1 MNLLKKPFSISL
13 QALAG
18 VLIFSCLLAHPFSE
32 AASSPPGDKRDYML
46 VLNTYTESAPWSSHI
61 INSIVAHIDQVDNFE
76 VYTENMNSLL
86 MTFKKHKTGEIE
98 SFKNNLL
105 REYGKNPPRMLVLLG
120 APIAVLRD
128 FAKQTWP
135 GVPLILCSEMD
146 YIGPENAY
154 LDRRPLRPEE
164 RLPLCDK
171 AVSDNI
177 TLIRTPLYLR
187 ENVELMRRMIPGMD
201 SLIFVGDGR
210 YINQQADSDLRELL
224 DREFPQIDYRFYSA
238 HEMSTEALLDSLNR
252 IDIHRTGILFSSW
265 HYTKKIGDNIV
276 SVTDSYRVI
285 ASVQAPMFALMPADI
300 RDGGLVGGYVYDD
313 AEVNAHVIS
322 TIDAVLAGHQP
333 RDIPFYAPQ
342 DARPVFNYAALE
354 RKDLS
359 PHTCPANT
367 LFYNKPVSTLEQ
379 YKWAIGG
386 IVLLLL
392 AFIGIQQWRIR
403 MMYRVESARQRESES
418 LAKYSNLF
426 NAMPIVYIQMKVIY
440 DENGNPA
447 DALYCDVNSRY
458 ERIFIPREQAIGRRV
473 SELFPFPMTEFMR
486 LIKIAQTENRTI
498 TYPYYYE
505 PRDIFYEVVISRSYL
520 EEHIDI
526 FCLDGTALYKT
537 QQKLDSINHK
547 LAMALDVADIVPWKW
562 DLRKGSI
569 LCDVNKSVH
578 GQMLAGTNADQ
589 QLEVPSESY
598 FAKIHKE
605 DRERVRRAYDDLI
618 AGRKDK
624 VREEYRVASDA
635 GGRWHLD
642 WVEAQATVDQRDDD
656 GRPLNLI
663 GSSLVITP
671 RKRLEQDLRSAR
683 DRAEESNR
691 LKSAFL
697 ANMSHE
703 IRTPLNAIVG
713 FSSILAETDEEQEKR
728 EYISI
733 IENNNA
739 LLLQLIGDILDLSK
753 IEAGTLEFNFSDFE
767 LNELMHEKEN
777 IIRMK
782 TAEGVELIFEPG
794 LDACLFHSDRNRLS
808 QLLIN
813 LLTNAAKFTAKG
825 SIRFGYRTEGSR
837 LRFYVSDT
845 GCGIPPEGQRRIF
858 DRFVKLNDF
867 VSGTGLGLAISKMIV
882 EKLDGTIG
890 VDSEPGKGTRF
901 HFSIPVVHRDG
912 SKNDEQLCAAPG
924 RDDGKSWVLLVAE
937 DSDTN
942 FRLIEAVLSR
952 RFSLVR
958 AHTGAEAV
966 DMFGTVQPDAVLM
979 DIRMPVMDGLEATR
993 RIRSVSADVPI
1004 IAMSAYSS
1012 GSEIESARNAGC
1024 NEFLVKPLSQYSL
1037 HRALNAALVEF
1048 KGKGKS

>member
-1 MNLLKKPFSISL
+1 MNLRKKPFSISL

-46 VLNTYTESAPWSSHI
+46 VLNTYTESAPRSSHI

-128 FAKQTWP
+128 FVKQTWP

-386 IVLLLL
+386 VVLLL

-426 NAMPIVYIQMKVIY
+426 NAMSIVYIQMKVIY

-713 FSSILAETDEEQEKR
+713 FSELMATEADPDQRKEFADLILV
-728 EYISI
+728 
-733 IENNNA
+733 NNT
-739 LLLQLIGDILDLSK
+739 LLLQIISDVLDLAR
-753 IEAGTLEFNFSDFE
+753 IESGRIEIVRTKFDARDLCREVAETFRLQV
-767 LNELMHEKEN
+767 
-777 IIRMK
+777 
-782 TAEGVELIFEPG
+782 AEGVVLRLEDSLPRLQLEDYKQG
-794 LDACLFHSDRNRLS
+794 LHQILGNFVRN
-808 QLLIN
+808 
-813 LLTNAAKFTAKG
+813 AVKFTTKG
-825 SIRFGYRTEGSR
+825 SITIGFSQRPGWV
-837 LRFYVSDT
+837 RFYVRDT
-845 GCGIPPEGQRRIF
+845 GIGIPEEERAKIF
-858 DRFVKLNDF
+858 DRFYKVDTF
-867 VSGTGLGLAISKMIV
+867 TQGTGLGLPICKNIA
-882 EKLDGTIG
+882 EQLGGRIG
-890 VDSEPGKGTRF
+890 VDSAVGAGSCFWVEIPAGK
-901 HFSIPVVHRDG
+901 
-912 SKNDEQLCAAPG
+912 
-924 RDDGKSWVLLVAE
+924 
-937 DSDTN
+937 
-942 FRLIEAVLSR
+942 
-952 RFSLVR
+952 
-958 AHTGAEAV
+958 
-966 DMFGTVQPDAVLM
+966 
-979 DIRMPVMDGLEATR
+979 
-993 RIRSVSADVPI
+993 
-1004 IAMSAYSS
+1004 
-1012 GSEIESARNAGC
+1012 
-1024 NEFLVKPLSQYSL
+1024 
-1037 HRALNAALVEF
+1037 
-1048 KGKGKS
+1048 

>member
-128 FAKQTWP
+128 FVKQTWP
-135 GVPLILCSEMD
+135 GVPLILCSEMN

-386 IVLLLL
+386 VVLLL
-392 AFIGIQQWRIR
+392 AFIGIQQWRDR
-403 MMYRVESARQRESES
+403 
-418 LAKYSNLF
+418 
-426 NAMPIVYIQMKVIY
+426 
-440 DENGNPA
+440 
-447 DALYCDVNSRY
+447 
-458 ERIFIPREQAIGRRV
+458 
-473 SELFPFPMTEFMR
+473 
-486 LIKIAQTENRTI
+486 
-498 TYPYYYE
+498 
-505 PRDIFYEVVISRSYL
+505 
-520 EEHIDI
+520 
-526 FCLDGTALYKT
+526 
-537 QQKLDSINHK
+537 
-547 LAMALDVADIVPWKW
+547 
-562 DLRKGSI
+562 
-569 LCDVNKSVH
+569 KSV
-578 GQMLAGTNADQ
+578 
-589 QLEVPSESY
+589 V
-598 FAKIHKE
+598 
-605 DRERVRRAYDDLI
+605 
-618 AGRKDK
+618 
-624 VREEYRVASDA
+624 
-635 GGRWHLD
+635 
-642 WVEAQATVDQRDDD
+642 
-656 GRPLNLI
+656 
-663 GSSLVITP
+663 
-671 RKRLEQDLRSAR
+671 
-683 DRAEESNR
+683 
-691 LKSAFL
+691 
-697 ANMSHE
+697 
-703 IRTPLNAIVG
+703 
-713 FSSILAETDEEQEKR
+713 
-728 EYISI
+728 
-733 IENNNA
+733 
-739 LLLQLIGDILDLSK
+739 
-753 IEAGTLEFNFSDFE
+753 
-767 LNELMHEKEN
+767 
-777 IIRMK
+777 
-782 TAEGVELIFEPG
+782 
-794 LDACLFHSDRNRLS
+794 
-808 QLLIN
+808 
-813 LLTNAAKFTAKG
+813 
-825 SIRFGYRTEGSR
+825 
-837 LRFYVSDT
+837 
-845 GCGIPPEGQRRIF
+845 
-858 DRFVKLNDF
+858 
-867 VSGTGLGLAISKMIV
+867 
-882 EKLDGTIG
+882 
-890 VDSEPGKGTRF
+890 
-901 HFSIPVVHRDG
+901 
-912 SKNDEQLCAAPG
+912 
-924 RDDGKSWVLLVAE
+924 
-937 DSDTN
+937 
-942 FRLIEAVLSR
+942 
-952 RFSLVR
+952 
-958 AHTGAEAV
+958 
-966 DMFGTVQPDAVLM
+966 
-979 DIRMPVMDGLEATR
+979 
-993 RIRSVSADVPI
+993 
-1004 IAMSAYSS
+1004 
-1012 GSEIESARNAGC
+1012 
-1024 NEFLVKPLSQYSL
+1024 
-1037 HRALNAALVEF
+1037 
-1048 KGKGKS
+1048 

>member
-128 FAKQTWP
+128 FVKQTWP
-135 GVPLILCSEMD
+135 GVPLILCSEMN

-386 IVLLLL
+386 VVLLL

-426 NAMPIVYIQMKVIY
+426 NAMSIVYIQMKVIY

-713 FSSILAETDEEQEKR
+713 FSELMATEADPDQRKEFADLILV
-728 EYISI
+728 
-733 IENNNA
+733 NNT
-739 LLLQLIGDILDLSK
+739 LLLQIISDVLDLAR
-753 IEAGTLEFNFSDFE
+753 IESGRIEIVRTKFDARDLCREVAETFRLQV
-767 LNELMHEKEN
+767 
-777 IIRMK
+777 
-782 TAEGVELIFEPG
+782 AEGVVLRLEDSLPRLQLEDYKQG
-794 LDACLFHSDRNRLS
+794 LHQILGNFVRN
-808 QLLIN
+808 
-813 LLTNAAKFTAKG
+813 AVKFTIKG
-825 SIRFGYRTEGSR
+825 SITIGFSQRPGWV
-837 LRFYVSDT
+837 RFYVRDT
-845 GCGIPPEGQRRIF
+845 GIGIPEEERAKIF
-858 DRFVKLNDF
+858 DRFYKVDTF
-867 VSGTGLGLAISKMIV
+867 TQGTGLGLPICKNIA
-882 EKLDGTIG
+882 EQLGGRIG
-890 VDSEPGKGTRF
+890 VDSAVGAGSCFWVEIPAGK
-901 HFSIPVVHRDG
+901 
-912 SKNDEQLCAAPG
+912 
-924 RDDGKSWVLLVAE
+924 
-937 DSDTN
+937 
-942 FRLIEAVLSR
+942 
-952 RFSLVR
+952 
-958 AHTGAEAV
+958 
-966 DMFGTVQPDAVLM
+966 
-979 DIRMPVMDGLEATR
+979 
-993 RIRSVSADVPI
+993 
-1004 IAMSAYSS
+1004 
-1012 GSEIESARNAGC
+1012 
-1024 NEFLVKPLSQYSL
+1024 
-1037 HRALNAALVEF
+1037 
-1048 KGKGKS
+1048 

>member
-1 MNLLKKPFSISL
+1 
-13 QALAG
+13 
-18 VLIFSCLLAHPFSE
+18 
-32 AASSPPGDKRDYML
+32 
-46 VLNTYTESAPWSSHI
+46 
-61 INSIVAHIDQVDNFE
+61 
-76 VYTENMNSLL
+76 
-86 MTFKKHKTGEIE
+86 
-98 SFKNNLL
+98 
-105 REYGKNPPRMLVLLG
+105 
-120 APIAVLRD
+120 
-128 FAKQTWP
+128 
-135 GVPLILCSEMD
+135 
-146 YIGPENAY
+146 
-154 LDRRPLRPEE
+154 
-164 RLPLCDK
+164 
-171 AVSDNI
+171 
-177 TLIRTPLYLR
+177 
-187 ENVELMRRMIPGMD
+187 
-201 SLIFVGDGR
+201 
-210 YINQQADSDLRELL
+210 
-224 DREFPQIDYRFYSA
+224 
-238 HEMSTEALLDSLNR
+238 MSTEALLDSLNR

-386 IVLLLL
+386 IVLLLLL

-656 GRPLNLI
+656 GRPLNLAS
-663 GSSLVITP
+663 GWSRTSVRHATAP
-671 RKRLEQDLRSAR
+671 RSRTA
-683 DRAEESNR
+683 SNR
-691 LKSAFL
+691 
-697 ANMSHE
+697 
-703 IRTPLNAIVG
+703 P
-713 FSSILAETDEEQEKR
+713 
-728 EYISI
+728 
-733 IENNNA
+733 
-739 LLLQLIGDILDLSK
+739 
-753 IEAGTLEFNFSDFE
+753 
-767 LNELMHEKEN
+767 
-777 IIRMK
+777 
-782 TAEGVELIFEPG
+782 
-794 LDACLFHSDRNRLS
+794 
-808 QLLIN
+808 
-813 LLTNAAKFTAKG
+813 
-825 SIRFGYRTEGSR
+825 
-837 LRFYVSDT
+837 
-845 GCGIPPEGQRRIF
+845 
-858 DRFVKLNDF
+858 
-867 VSGTGLGLAISKMIV
+867 
-882 EKLDGTIG
+882 
-890 VDSEPGKGTRF
+890 
-901 HFSIPVVHRDG
+901 
-912 SKNDEQLCAAPG
+912 
-924 RDDGKSWVLLVAE
+924 SWP
-937 DSDTN
+937 T
-942 FRLIEAVLSR
+942 
-952 RFSLVR
+952 
-958 AHTGAEAV
+958 
-966 DMFGTVQPDAVLM
+966 
-979 DIRMPVMDGLEATR
+979 
-993 RIRSVSADVPI
+993 
-1004 IAMSAYSS
+1004 
-1012 GSEIESARNAGC
+1012 
-1024 NEFLVKPLSQYSL
+1024 
-1037 HRALNAALVEF
+1037 
-1048 KGKGKS
+1048 

>member
-1 MNLLKKPFSISL
+1 MNLRKKPFSISL

-32 AASSPPGDKRDYML
+32 AASSPPGDKCDYML

-86 MTFKKHKTGEIE
+86 MTSKKHKTGEIE

-128 FAKQTWP
+128 FVKQTWP

-333 RDIPFYAPQ
+333 RDIPFYTPQ

-713 FSSILAETDEEQEKR
+713 FSELMATEADPDQRKEFADLILV
-728 EYISI
+728 
-733 IENNNA
+733 NNT
-739 LLLQLIGDILDLSK
+739 LLLQIISDVLDLAR
-753 IEAGTLEFNFSDFE
+753 IESGRIEIVRTKFDARDLCREVAETFRLQV
-767 LNELMHEKEN
+767 
-777 IIRMK
+777 
-782 TAEGVELIFEPG
+782 AEGVVLRLEDSLPRLQLEDYKQG
-794 LDACLFHSDRNRLS
+794 LHQILGNFVRN
-808 QLLIN
+808 
-813 LLTNAAKFTAKG
+813 AVKFTTKG
-825 SIRFGYRTEGSR
+825 SITIGFSQRPGWV
-837 LRFYVSDT
+837 RFYVRDT
-845 GCGIPPEGQRRIF
+845 GIGIPEEERAKIF
-858 DRFVKLNDF
+858 DRFYKVDTF
-867 VSGTGLGLAISKMIV
+867 TQGTGLGLPICKNIA
-882 EKLDGTIG
+882 EQLGGRIG
-890 VDSEPGKGTRF
+890 VDSAVGAGSCFWVEIPAGK
-901 HFSIPVVHRDG
+901 
-912 SKNDEQLCAAPG
+912 
-924 RDDGKSWVLLVAE
+924 
-937 DSDTN
+937 
-942 FRLIEAVLSR
+942 
-952 RFSLVR
+952 
-958 AHTGAEAV
+958 
-966 DMFGTVQPDAVLM
+966 
-979 DIRMPVMDGLEATR
+979 
-993 RIRSVSADVPI
+993 
-1004 IAMSAYSS
+1004 
-1012 GSEIESARNAGC
+1012 
-1024 NEFLVKPLSQYSL
+1024 
-1037 HRALNAALVEF
+1037 
-1048 KGKGKS
+1048 

>member
-128 FAKQTWP
+128 FVKQTWP

-386 IVLLLL
+386 VVLLL
-392 AFIGIQQWRIR
+392 AFIFFAFAFTDLVKGNG
-403 MMYRVESARQRESES
+403 Y
-418 LAKYSNLF
+418 LA
-426 NAMPIVYIQMKVIY
+426 VYLA
-440 DENGNPA
+440 G
-447 DALYCDVNSRY
+447 L
-458 ERIFIPREQAIGRRV
+458 
-473 SELFPFPMTEFMR
+473 
-486 LIKIAQTENRTI
+486 
-498 TYPYYYE
+498 
-505 PRDIFYEVVISRSYL
+505 VV
-520 EEHIDI
+520 
-526 FCLDGTALYKT
+526 G
-537 QQKLDSINHK
+537 NHK
-547 LAMALDVADIVPWKW
+547 LAQKRSLTVFFDGFTWLMQIVMFLTLGLFVNSDELLRPEVLILGGAVGAFMILVARPVTVFACLLPFRRFTTKARLYVSWVGLRGAVPILFAIYPMMA
-562 DLRKGSI
+562 
-569 LCDVNKSVH
+569 
-578 GQMLAGTNADQ
+578 
-589 QLEVPSESY
+589 
-598 FAKIHKE
+598 
-605 DRERVRRAYDDLI
+605 
-618 AGRKDK
+618 
-624 VREEYRVASDA
+624 
-635 GGRWHLD
+635 
-642 WVEAQATVDQRDDD
+642 
-656 GRPLNLI
+656 
-663 GSSLVITP
+663 
-671 RKRLEQDLRSAR
+671 
-683 DRAEESNR
+683 
-691 LKSAFL
+691 
-697 ANMSHE
+697 
-703 IRTPLNAIVG
+703 
-713 FSSILAETDEEQEKR
+713 
-728 EYISI
+728 
-733 IENNNA
+733 
-739 LLLQLIGDILDLSK
+739 
-753 IEAGTLEFNFSDFE
+753 
-767 LNELMHEKEN
+767 
-777 IIRMK
+777 
-782 TAEGVELIFEPG
+782 GVEHAEL
-794 LDACLFHSDRNRLS
+794 LFNVVFLS
-808 QLLIN
+808 TIISLLVQG
-813 LLTNAAKFTAKG
+813 TT
-825 SIRFGYRTEGSR
+825 
-837 LRFYVSDT
+837 
-845 GCGIPPEGQRRIF
+845 
-858 DRFVKLNDF
+858 
-867 VSGTGLGLAISKMIV
+867 VSGMANLLGLAYEERESAFNV
-882 EKLDGTIG
+882 EMHEEMKSALTEVEVNENLLASGHTLKDITLPENTLVMMVCRNGEYFVPQGKTELKLGD
-890 VDSEPGKGTRF
+890 K
-901 HFSIPVVHRDG
+901 
-912 SKNDEQLCAAPG
+912 
-924 RDDGKSWVLLVAE
+924 LLVI
-937 DSDTN
+937 SDRSEELASTYK
-942 FRLIEAVLSR
+942 
-952 RFSLVR
+952 
-958 AHTGAEAV
+958 
-966 DMFGTVQPDAVLM
+966 DMGID
-979 DIRMPVMDGLEATR
+979 DVMKLG
-993 RIRSVSADVPI
+993 
-1004 IAMSAYSS
+1004 
-1012 GSEIESARNAGC
+1012 
-1024 NEFLVKPLSQYSL
+1024 
-1037 HRALNAALVEF
+1037 
-1048 KGKGKS
+1048 

>member
-46 VLNTYTESAPWSSHI
+46 VLNTYTESAPRSSHI

-86 MTFKKHKTGEIE
+86 MTSKKHKTGEIE

-128 FAKQTWP
+128 FVKQTWP

-333 RDIPFYAPQ
+333 RDIPFYTPQ

-386 IVLLLL
+386 IVLLL
-392 AFIGIQQWRIR
+392 AFIG
-403 MMYRVESARQRESES
+403 
-418 LAKYSNLF
+418 
-426 NAMPIVYIQMKVIY
+426 
-440 DENGNPA
+440 
-447 DALYCDVNSRY
+447 
-458 ERIFIPREQAIGRRV
+458 
-473 SELFPFPMTEFMR
+473 
-486 LIKIAQTENRTI
+486 
-498 TYPYYYE
+498 
-505 PRDIFYEVVISRSYL
+505 YL
-520 EEHIDI
+520 
-526 FCLDGTALYKT
+526 FCLCWCAF
-537 QQKLDSINHK
+537 
-547 LAMALDVADIVPWKW
+547 
-562 DLRKGSI
+562 GSVFRR
-569 LCDVNKSVH
+569 LFSQHAKPVN
-578 GQMLAGTNADQ
+578 
-589 QLEVPSESY
+589 
-598 FAKIHKE
+598 
-605 DRERVRRAYDDLI
+605 
-618 AGRKDK
+618 
-624 VREEYRVASDA
+624 
-635 GGRWHLD
+635 
-642 WVEAQATVDQRDDD
+642 TV
-656 GRPLNLI
+656 
-663 GSSLVITP
+663 
-671 RKRLEQDLRSAR
+671 
-683 DRAEESNR
+683 
-691 LKSAFL
+691 
-697 ANMSHE
+697 M
-703 IRTPLNAIVG
+703 
-713 FSSILAETDEEQEKR
+713 
-728 EYISI
+728 
-733 IENNNA
+733 A
-739 LLLQLIGDILDLSK
+739 LLLVYCAVS
-753 IEAGTLEFNFSDFE
+753 
-767 LNELMHEKEN
+767 
-777 IIRMK
+777 
-782 TAEGVELIFEPG
+782 
-794 LDACLFHSDRNRLS
+794 LF
-808 QLLIN
+808 
-813 LLTNAAKFTAKG
+813 
-825 SIRFGYRTEGSR
+825 
-837 LRFYVSDT
+837 
-845 GCGIPPEGQRRIF
+845 
-858 DRFVKLNDF
+858 
-867 VSGTGLGLAISKMIV
+867 LA
-882 EKLDGTIG
+882 
-890 VDSEPGKGTRF
+890 
-901 HFSIPVVHRDG
+901 
-912 SKNDEQLCAAPG
+912 
-924 RDDGKSWVLLVAE
+924 
-937 DSDTN
+937 
-942 FRLIEAVLSR
+942 
-952 RFSLVR
+952 
-958 AHTGAEAV
+958 
-966 DMFGTVQPDAVLM
+966 
-979 DIRMPVMDGLEATR
+979 
-993 RIRSVSADVPI
+993 
-1004 IAMSAYSS
+1004 
-1012 GSEIESARNAGC
+1012 
-1024 NEFLVKPLSQYSL
+1024 
-1037 HRALNAALVEF
+1037 
-1048 KGKGKS
+1048 

>member
-128 FAKQTWP
+128 FVKQTWP

-386 IVLLLL
+386 VVLLL

-426 NAMPIVYIQMKVIY
+426 NAMSIVYIQMKVIY

-713 FSSILAETDEEQEKR
+713 FSELMATEADPDQRKEFADLILV
-728 EYISI
+728 
-733 IENNNA
+733 NNT
-739 LLLQLIGDILDLSK
+739 LLLQIISDVLDLAR
-753 IEAGTLEFNFSDFE
+753 IESGRIEIVRTKFDARDLCREVAETFRLQV
-767 LNELMHEKEN
+767 
-777 IIRMK
+777 
-782 TAEGVELIFEPG
+782 AEGVVLRLEDSLPRLQLEDYKQG
-794 LDACLFHSDRNRLS
+794 LHQILGNFVRN
-808 QLLIN
+808 
-813 LLTNAAKFTAKG
+813 AVKFTTKG
-825 SIRFGYRTEGSR
+825 SITIGFSQRPGWV
-837 LRFYVSDT
+837 RFYVRDT
-845 GCGIPPEGQRRIF
+845 GIGIPEEERAKIF
-858 DRFVKLNDF
+858 DRFYKVDTF
-867 VSGTGLGLAISKMIV
+867 TQGTGLGLPICKNIA
-882 EKLDGTIG
+882 EQLGGRIG
-890 VDSEPGKGTRF
+890 VDSAVGAGSCFWVEIPAGK
-901 HFSIPVVHRDG
+901 
-912 SKNDEQLCAAPG
+912 
-924 RDDGKSWVLLVAE
+924 
-937 DSDTN
+937 
-942 FRLIEAVLSR
+942 
-952 RFSLVR
+952 
-958 AHTGAEAV
+958 
-966 DMFGTVQPDAVLM
+966 
-979 DIRMPVMDGLEATR
+979 
-993 RIRSVSADVPI
+993 
-1004 IAMSAYSS
+1004 
-1012 GSEIESARNAGC
+1012 
-1024 NEFLVKPLSQYSL
+1024 
-1037 HRALNAALVEF
+1037 
-1048 KGKGKS
+1048 

>member
-128 FAKQTWP
+128 FVKQTWP

-386 IVLLLL
+386 IVLLLLL

-713 FSSILAETDEEQEKR
+713 FSELMATEADPDQRKEFADLILV
-728 EYISI
+728 
-733 IENNNA
+733 NNT
-739 LLLQLIGDILDLSK
+739 LLLQIISDVLDLAR
-753 IEAGTLEFNFSDFE
+753 IESGRIEIVRTEFDARDFCRE
-767 LNELMHEKEN
+767 VAETFRLQV
-777 IIRMK
+777 
-782 TAEGVELIFEPG
+782 AEGVVLRLEDSLPRLQLEDYKQG
-794 LDACLFHSDRNRLS
+794 LHQILGNFVRN
-808 QLLIN
+808 
-813 LLTNAAKFTAKG
+813 AVKFTTKG
-825 SIRFGYRTEGSR
+825 SITIGFSQRPGWV
-837 LRFYVSDT
+837 RFYVRDT
-845 GCGIPPEGQRRIF
+845 GIGIPEEERAKIF
-858 DRFVKLNDF
+858 DRFYKVDTF
-867 VSGTGLGLAISKMIV
+867 TQGTGLGLPICKNIA
-882 EKLDGTIG
+882 EQLGGRIG
-890 VDSEPGKGTRF
+890 VDSAVGAGSCFWVE
-901 HFSIPVVHRDG
+901 IP
-912 SKNDEQLCAAPG
+912 
-924 RDDGKSWVLLVAE
+924 
-937 DSDTN
+937 
-942 FRLIEAVLSR
+942 
-952 RFSLVR
+952 
-958 AHTGAEAV
+958 
-966 DMFGTVQPDAVLM
+966 
-979 DIRMPVMDGLEATR
+979 
-993 RIRSVSADVPI
+993 
-1004 IAMSAYSS
+1004 
-1012 GSEIESARNAGC
+1012 AG
-1024 NEFLVKPLSQYSL
+1024 E
-1037 HRALNAALVEF
+1037 
-1048 KGKGKS
+1048 

>member
-1 MNLLKKPFSISL
+1 MNLRKKPFSISL

-32 AASSPPGDKRDYML
+32 AASSPPGDKCDYML

-86 MTFKKHKTGEIE
+86 MTSKKHKTGEIE

-128 FAKQTWP
+128 FVKQTWP

-386 IVLLLL
+386 VVLLL
-392 AFIGIQQWRIR
+392 AFIFFAFAFTDLVKGNG
-403 MMYRVESARQRESES
+403 Y
-418 LAKYSNLF
+418 LA
-426 NAMPIVYIQMKVIY
+426 VYLA
-440 DENGNPA
+440 G
-447 DALYCDVNSRY
+447 L
-458 ERIFIPREQAIGRRV
+458 
-473 SELFPFPMTEFMR
+473 
-486 LIKIAQTENRTI
+486 
-498 TYPYYYE
+498 
-505 PRDIFYEVVISRSYL
+505 VV
-520 EEHIDI
+520 
-526 FCLDGTALYKT
+526 G
-537 QQKLDSINHK
+537 NHK
-547 LAMALDVADIVPWKW
+547 LAQKRSLTVFFDGFTWLMQIVMFLTLGLFVNSDELLRPEVLILGGAVGAFMILVARPVTVFACLLPFRRFTTKARLYVSWVGLRGAVPILFAIYPMMA
-562 DLRKGSI
+562 
-569 LCDVNKSVH
+569 
-578 GQMLAGTNADQ
+578 
-589 QLEVPSESY
+589 
-598 FAKIHKE
+598 
-605 DRERVRRAYDDLI
+605 
-618 AGRKDK
+618 
-624 VREEYRVASDA
+624 
-635 GGRWHLD
+635 
-642 WVEAQATVDQRDDD
+642 
-656 GRPLNLI
+656 
-663 GSSLVITP
+663 
-671 RKRLEQDLRSAR
+671 
-683 DRAEESNR
+683 
-691 LKSAFL
+691 
-697 ANMSHE
+697 
-703 IRTPLNAIVG
+703 
-713 FSSILAETDEEQEKR
+713 
-728 EYISI
+728 
-733 IENNNA
+733 
-739 LLLQLIGDILDLSK
+739 
-753 IEAGTLEFNFSDFE
+753 
-767 LNELMHEKEN
+767 
-777 IIRMK
+777 
-782 TAEGVELIFEPG
+782 GVEHAEL
-794 LDACLFHSDRNRLS
+794 LFNVVFLS
-808 QLLIN
+808 TIISLLVQG
-813 LLTNAAKFTAKG
+813 TT
-825 SIRFGYRTEGSR
+825 
-837 LRFYVSDT
+837 
-845 GCGIPPEGQRRIF
+845 
-858 DRFVKLNDF
+858 
-867 VSGTGLGLAISKMIV
+867 VSGMANLLGLAYEERESAFNV
-882 EKLDGTIG
+882 EMHEEMKSALTEVEVNENLLASGHTLKDITLPENTL
-890 VDSEPGKGTRF
+890 VMM
-901 HFSIPVVHRDG
+901 VCRDG
-912 SKNDEQLCAAPG
+912 EYFVPQ
-924 RDDGKSWVLLVAE
+924 GKTELKLGDKLLVI
-937 DSDTN
+937 SDRSEELASTYK
-942 FRLIEAVLSR
+942 
-952 RFSLVR
+952 
-958 AHTGAEAV
+958 
-966 DMFGTVQPDAVLM
+966 DMGID
-979 DIRMPVMDGLEATR
+979 DVMKLG
-993 RIRSVSADVPI
+993 
-1004 IAMSAYSS
+1004 
-1012 GSEIESARNAGC
+1012 
-1024 NEFLVKPLSQYSL
+1024 
-1037 HRALNAALVEF
+1037 
-1048 KGKGKS
+1048 

>member
-46 VLNTYTESAPWSSHI
+46 VLNTYTESAPRSSHI

-128 FAKQTWP
+128 FVKQTWP

-252 IDIHRTGILFSSW
+252 IDIHRTGILFSPW

-333 RDIPFYAPQ
+333 RDIPFYTPQ

-386 IVLLLL
+386 IVLLL

-713 FSSILAETDEEQEKR
+713 FSELMATEADPDQRKEFADLILT
-728 EYISI
+728 
-733 IENNNA
+733 NNT
-739 LLLQLIGDILDLSK
+739 LLLQIISDVLDLAR
-753 IEAGTLEFNFSDFE
+753 IESGRIEIVRTEFDARDFCRE
-767 LNELMHEKEN
+767 VAETFRLQV
-777 IIRMK
+777 
-782 TAEGVELIFEPG
+782 AEGVVLRLEDDLPRLPLEGYRQG
-794 LDACLFHSDRNRLS
+794 LHQILGNFMRN
-808 QLLIN
+808 
-813 LLTNAAKFTAKG
+813 AVKFTTKG
-825 SIRFGYRTEGSR
+825 SITIGFSQRPGWV
-837 LRFYVSDT
+837 RFYVRDT
-845 GCGIPPEGQRRIF
+845 GIGIPEEERAKIF
-858 DRFVKLNDF
+858 DRFYKVDTF
-867 VSGTGLGLAISKMIV
+867 TQGTGLGLPICKNIA
-882 EKLDGTIG
+882 EQLGGRIG
-890 VDSEPGKGTRF
+890 VDSAVGAGSCFWVE
-901 HFSIPVVHRDG
+901 IP
-912 SKNDEQLCAAPG
+912 
-924 RDDGKSWVLLVAE
+924 
-937 DSDTN
+937 
-942 FRLIEAVLSR
+942 
-952 RFSLVR
+952 
-958 AHTGAEAV
+958 
-966 DMFGTVQPDAVLM
+966 
-979 DIRMPVMDGLEATR
+979 
-993 RIRSVSADVPI
+993 
-1004 IAMSAYSS
+1004 
-1012 GSEIESARNAGC
+1012 AG
-1024 NEFLVKPLSQYSL
+1024 E
-1037 HRALNAALVEF
+1037 
-1048 KGKGKS
+1048 

>member
-1 MNLLKKPFSISL
+1 MNLRKKPFSISL

-128 FAKQTWP
+128 FVKQTWP

-333 RDIPFYAPQ
+333 RDIPFYTPQ

-386 IVLLLL
+386 VVLLL

-426 NAMPIVYIQMKVIY
+426 NAMSIVYIQMKVIY

-713 FSSILAETDEEQEKR
+713 FSELMATEADPDQRKEFADLILV
-728 EYISI
+728 
-733 IENNNA
+733 NNT
-739 LLLQLIGDILDLSK
+739 LLLQIISDVLDLAR
-753 IEAGTLEFNFSDFE
+753 IESGRIEIVRTKFDARDLCREVAETFRLQV
-767 LNELMHEKEN
+767 
-777 IIRMK
+777 
-782 TAEGVELIFEPG
+782 AEGVVLRLEDSLPRLQLEDYKQG
-794 LDACLFHSDRNRLS
+794 LHQILGNFVRN
-808 QLLIN
+808 
-813 LLTNAAKFTAKG
+813 AVKFTTKG
-825 SIRFGYRTEGSR
+825 SITIGFSQRPGWV
-837 LRFYVSDT
+837 RFYVRDT
-845 GCGIPPEGQRRIF
+845 GIGIPEEERAKIF
-858 DRFVKLNDF
+858 DRFYKVDTF
-867 VSGTGLGLAISKMIV
+867 TQGTGLGLPICKNIA
-882 EKLDGTIG
+882 EQLGGRIG
-890 VDSEPGKGTRF
+890 VDSAVGAGSCFWVEIPAGK
-901 HFSIPVVHRDG
+901 
-912 SKNDEQLCAAPG
+912 
-924 RDDGKSWVLLVAE
+924 
-937 DSDTN
+937 
-942 FRLIEAVLSR
+942 
-952 RFSLVR
+952 
-958 AHTGAEAV
+958 
-966 DMFGTVQPDAVLM
+966 
-979 DIRMPVMDGLEATR
+979 
-993 RIRSVSADVPI
+993 
-1004 IAMSAYSS
+1004 
-1012 GSEIESARNAGC
+1012 
-1024 NEFLVKPLSQYSL
+1024 
-1037 HRALNAALVEF
+1037 
-1048 KGKGKS
+1048 

>member
-128 FAKQTWP
+128 FVKQTWP

-386 IVLLLL
+386 VVLLL

-426 NAMPIVYIQMKVIY
+426 NAMSIVYIQMKVIY

-537 QQKLDSINHK
+537 QQKLNSINHK

-562 DLRKGSI
+562 DLRKRSI

-578 GQMLAGTNADQ
+578 GQMLAEANADQ

-713 FSSILAETDEEQEKR
+713 FSELLADESRHETRR
-728 EYISI
+728 EYTDI
-733 IENNNA
+733 ILRNNT
-739 LLLQLIGDILDLSK
+739 LLLQIISDVLDLAR
-753 IEAGTLEFNFSDFE
+753 IESGRTDIERTQFDARDLCREVADS
-767 LNELMHEKEN
+767 LRLQ
-777 IIRMK
+777 RRP
-782 TAEGVELIFEPG
+782 GVELRVEEG
-794 LDACLFHSDRNRLS
+794 LPEFPVTEYRKGLAQVLNNFTRNAL
-808 QLLIN
+808 
-813 LLTNAAKFTAKG
+813 KFTEKG
-825 SIRFGYRTEGSR
+825 SVTIGFRRIPGHI
-837 LRFYVSDT
+837 RFYVRDT
-845 GCGIPPEGQRRIF
+845 GIGIAPEDRERIF
-858 DRFVKLNDF
+858 ERFVKLDTF
-867 VSGTGLGLAISKMIV
+867 TQGTGLGLSICKSIAEQLGGSV
-882 EKLDGTIG
+882 G
-890 VDSEPGKGTRF
+890 VDSVAGEGSCFRID
-901 HFSIPVVHRDG
+901 IP
-912 SKNDEQLCAAPG
+912 
-924 RDDGKSWVLLVAE
+924 
-937 DSDTN
+937 
-942 FRLIEAVLSR
+942 
-952 RFSLVR
+952 
-958 AHTGAEAV
+958 
-966 DMFGTVQPDAVLM
+966 
-979 DIRMPVMDGLEATR
+979 
-993 RIRSVSADVPI
+993 
-1004 IAMSAYSS
+1004 
-1012 GSEIESARNAGC
+1012 AG
-1024 NEFLVKPLSQYSL
+1024 E
-1037 HRALNAALVEF
+1037 
-1048 KGKGKS
+1048 

>member
-1 MNLLKKPFSISL
+1 MNLRKKPFSISL

-61 INSIVAHIDQVDNFE
+61 INNIVAHIDQVDNFE

-128 FAKQTWP
+128 FVKQTWP

-171 AVSDNI
+171 AVFDNI

-569 LCDVNKSVH
+569 LCYVNKSVH

-753 IEAGTLEFNFSDFE
+753 IEAGTLDFIHTDFD
-767 LNELMHEKEN
+767 LNELMREKEN
-777 IIRMK
+777 VIRMK
-782 TAEGVELIFEPG
+782 VREGVELLFEQKYEQ
-794 LDACLFHSDRNRLS
+794 CSVCTDRNRLS
-808 QLLIN
+808 QVIIN
-813 LLTNAAKFTAKG
+813 LLTNAAKFTQTG
-825 SIRFGYRTEGSR
+825 SIRFGYEMRDRE
-837 LRFYVSDT
+837 LYFWVSDT
-845 GCGIPPEGQRRIF
+845 GSGIPADKTEQVF
-858 DRFVKLNDF
+858 ERFVKLNTF
-867 VSGTGLGLAISKMIV
+867 KQGTGLGLSICKMIV
-882 EKLDGTIG
+882 EHLGGRIG
-890 VDSEPGKGTRF
+890 VESEEGKGSKFWFILPYVPGKAAAQRTEEQY
-901 HFSIPVVHRDG
+901 PVISVEKD
-912 SKNDEQLCAAPG
+912 K
-924 RDDGKSWVLLVAE
+924 LVILIAE
-937 DSDTN
+937 DNDSN
-942 FRLIEAVLSR
+942 YRLFESILRKEYTLLHAWNGLETVEIYRQR
-952 RFSLVR
+952 RPHL
-958 AHTGAEAV
+958 
-966 DMFGTVQPDAVLM
+966 VLM
-979 DIRMPVMDGLEATR
+979 DINMPVMNGYEATAE
-993 RIRSVSADVPI
+993 IRKLSESVPI
-1004 IAMSAYSS
+1004 IAVTAFAFASDEQKVLQS
-1012 GSEIESARNAGC
+1012 GFDGYMAKPINA
-1024 NEFLVKPLSQYSL
+1024 LQLRTQIVDMLRKHVVLL
-1037 HRALNAALVEF
+1037 
-1048 KGKGKS
+1048 

>member
-128 FAKQTWP
+128 FVKQTWP
-135 GVPLILCSEMD
+135 GVPLILCSEMN

-386 IVLLLL
+386 VVLLL
-392 AFIGIQQWRIR
+392 AFIFFAFAFTDLVKGNG
-403 MMYRVESARQRESES
+403 Y
-418 LAKYSNLF
+418 LA
-426 NAMPIVYIQMKVIY
+426 VYLA
-440 DENGNPA
+440 G
-447 DALYCDVNSRY
+447 L
-458 ERIFIPREQAIGRRV
+458 
-473 SELFPFPMTEFMR
+473 
-486 LIKIAQTENRTI
+486 
-498 TYPYYYE
+498 
-505 PRDIFYEVVISRSYL
+505 VV
-520 EEHIDI
+520 
-526 FCLDGTALYKT
+526 G
-537 QQKLDSINHK
+537 NHK
-547 LAMALDVADIVPWKW
+547 LAQKRSLTVFFDGFTWLMQIVMFLTLGLFVNSDELLRPEVLILGGAVGAFMILVARPVTVFACLLPFRRFTTKARLYVSWVGLRGAVPILFAIYPMMA
-562 DLRKGSI
+562 
-569 LCDVNKSVH
+569 
-578 GQMLAGTNADQ
+578 
-589 QLEVPSESY
+589 
-598 FAKIHKE
+598 
-605 DRERVRRAYDDLI
+605 
-618 AGRKDK
+618 
-624 VREEYRVASDA
+624 
-635 GGRWHLD
+635 
-642 WVEAQATVDQRDDD
+642 
-656 GRPLNLI
+656 
-663 GSSLVITP
+663 
-671 RKRLEQDLRSAR
+671 
-683 DRAEESNR
+683 
-691 LKSAFL
+691 
-697 ANMSHE
+697 
-703 IRTPLNAIVG
+703 
-713 FSSILAETDEEQEKR
+713 
-728 EYISI
+728 
-733 IENNNA
+733 
-739 LLLQLIGDILDLSK
+739 
-753 IEAGTLEFNFSDFE
+753 
-767 LNELMHEKEN
+767 
-777 IIRMK
+777 
-782 TAEGVELIFEPG
+782 GVEHAEL
-794 LDACLFHSDRNRLS
+794 LFNVVFLS
-808 QLLIN
+808 TIISLLVQG
-813 LLTNAAKFTAKG
+813 TT
-825 SIRFGYRTEGSR
+825 
-837 LRFYVSDT
+837 
-845 GCGIPPEGQRRIF
+845 
-858 DRFVKLNDF
+858 
-867 VSGTGLGLAISKMIV
+867 VSGMANLLGLAYEERESAFNV
-882 EKLDGTIG
+882 EMHEEMKSALTEVEVNENLLASGHTLKDITLPENTL
-890 VDSEPGKGTRF
+890 VMM
-901 HFSIPVVHRDG
+901 VCRDG
-912 SKNDEQLCAAPG
+912 EYFVPQ
-924 RDDGKSWVLLVAE
+924 GKTELKLGDKLLVI
-937 DSDTN
+937 SDRSEELASTYK
-942 FRLIEAVLSR
+942 
-952 RFSLVR
+952 
-958 AHTGAEAV
+958 
-966 DMFGTVQPDAVLM
+966 DMGID
-979 DIRMPVMDGLEATR
+979 DVMKLG
-993 RIRSVSADVPI
+993 
-1004 IAMSAYSS
+1004 
-1012 GSEIESARNAGC
+1012 
-1024 NEFLVKPLSQYSL
+1024 
-1037 HRALNAALVEF
+1037 
-1048 KGKGKS
+1048 

>member
-128 FAKQTWP
+128 FVKQTWP

-392 AFIGIQQWRIR
+392 LAFIGIQQWRIR

-426 NAMPIVYIQMKVIY
+426 NAMSIVYIQMKVIY

-656 GRPLNLI
+656 RRPLNLI

-713 FSSILAETDEEQEKR
+713 FSELMATEADPDQRKEFADLILV
-728 EYISI
+728 
-733 IENNNA
+733 NNT
-739 LLLQLIGDILDLSK
+739 LLLQIISDVLDLAR
-753 IEAGTLEFNFSDFE
+753 IESGRIEIVRTKFDARDLCREVAETFRLQV
-767 LNELMHEKEN
+767 
-777 IIRMK
+777 
-782 TAEGVELIFEPG
+782 AEGVVLRLEDSLPRLQLEDYKQG
-794 LDACLFHSDRNRLS
+794 LHQILGNFVRN
-808 QLLIN
+808 
-813 LLTNAAKFTAKG
+813 AVKFTTKG
-825 SIRFGYRTEGSR
+825 SITIGFSQRPGWV
-837 LRFYVSDT
+837 RFYVRDT
-845 GCGIPPEGQRRIF
+845 GIGIPEEERAKIF
-858 DRFVKLNDF
+858 DRFYKVDTF
-867 VSGTGLGLAISKMIV
+867 TQGTGLGLPICKNIA
-882 EKLDGTIG
+882 EQLGGRIG
-890 VDSEPGKGTRF
+890 VDSAVGAGSCFWVEIPAGK
-901 HFSIPVVHRDG
+901 
-912 SKNDEQLCAAPG
+912 
-924 RDDGKSWVLLVAE
+924 
-937 DSDTN
+937 
-942 FRLIEAVLSR
+942 
-952 RFSLVR
+952 
-958 AHTGAEAV
+958 
-966 DMFGTVQPDAVLM
+966 
-979 DIRMPVMDGLEATR
+979 
-993 RIRSVSADVPI
+993 
-1004 IAMSAYSS
+1004 
-1012 GSEIESARNAGC
+1012 
-1024 NEFLVKPLSQYSL
+1024 
-1037 HRALNAALVEF
+1037 
-1048 KGKGKS
+1048 

>member
-1 MNLLKKPFSISL
+1 MNLRKKPFSISL

-32 AASSPPGDKRDYML
+32 AASSPPGDKCDYML

-86 MTFKKHKTGEIE
+86 MTSKKHKTGEIE

-128 FAKQTWP
+128 FVKQTWP

-578 GQMLAGTNADQ
+578 GQMLAEANADQ

-858 DRFVKLNDF
+858 DRFVKGNDF
-867 VSGTGLGLAISKMIV
+867 AQGTGLGLPICKVLIEKMGGRIGVESAIGRGAKFVFTIPYVPPVNERAGSGNPDGLKTSVRKAGARKAISSTVTVLVV
-882 EKLDGTIG
+882 E
-890 VDSEPGKGTRF
+890 SEPSDFDLLCDTFGDGIFFVRADSGVEAVTLFEQYRPQLVLLNVAVTDMNCAEVAGIIKEVSPGV
-901 HFSIPVVHRDG
+901 PVVAFGNSAPTDCYDDFMAVPWSR
-912 SKNDEQLCAAPG
+912 EQ
-924 RDDGKSWVLLVAE
+924 VE
-937 DSDTN
+937 
-942 FRLIEAVLSR
+942 RLFNKYL
-952 RFSLVR
+952 
-958 AHTGAEAV
+958 
-966 DMFGTVQPDAVLM
+966 
-979 DIRMPVMDGLEATR
+979 
-993 RIRSVSADVPI
+993 
-1004 IAMSAYSS
+1004 
-1012 GSEIESARNAGC
+1012 
-1024 NEFLVKPLSQYSL
+1024 
-1037 HRALNAALVEF
+1037 
-1048 KGKGKS
+1048 